1 MPWFLPDANRSWFS
15 ASDRLSMANRFTR
28 TVPPMR
34 LLVLSVAARL
44 PVTMLSLGLLVHAQ
58 RMTGSFAVAGLVSGA
73 YAAGLAFGG
82 PLLGRRIDACGQTR
96 VLAVCGALCG
106 AAVVAA
112 AFASGAAALIGLAAF
127 AGVVTPPVGACVR
140 SLLDPAQYGIEAT
153 ASEFTWIAGPPAVL
167 ALGSLTST
175 GTALAVAGIG
185 LAALTAAFAAVP
197 ASRAW
202 RPGPAPVEGRG
213 GALRAPAMRVLV
225 LVMALVGV
233 LFGAAE
239 VGVTA
244 AAHALGSTA
253 AAGPLMGIW
262 GAGSVAGGIVLVRSR
277 KAPRLAPLLLA
288 LAVSHAALALGSGVI
303 SLAALL
309 ALAGATIAPTYATA
323 FGRVDRA
330 APQGTAT
337 EAFAWLNTAVASGS
351 AAGAA
356 LAGALADTA
365 GASAVFVLAGV
376 AGLAA
381 AGIAAACARQSTGL
395 TSSTGVP
402 SSASM

>member
-1 MPWFLPDANRSWFS
+1 MTWFLPDAHWSFVCGR
-15 ASDRLSMANRFTR
+15 DRISMANRFAR
-28 TVPPMR
+28 TVPPMRR

-73 YAAGLAFGG
+73 YAAGLALGS

-112 AFASGAAALIGLAAF
+112 ACASGAAALIGLAAF

-140 SLLDPAQYGIEAT
+140 SLLSPEQYGIEAT
-153 ASEFTWIAGPPAVL
+153 ASEFTWIAGPPSAL
-167 ALGSLTST
+167 ALGALTSS
-175 GTALAVAGIG
+175 GVALGVAGIG
-185 LAALTAAFAAVP
+185 LAVLTTAFALEP

-202 RPGPAPVEGRG
+202 RPSGRVAPRG
-213 GALRAPAMRVLV
+213 GALRSPAMRVLV
-225 LVMALVGV
+225 AVMALVGV

-262 GAGSVAGGIVLVRSR
+262 GAGSVAGGLVLVRSR
-277 KAPRLAPLLLA
+277 RTPRLAPLLLA
-288 LAVSHAALALGSGVI
+288 LALSHAALALGGGVS

-356 LAGALADTA
+356 LAGALADGA
-365 GASAVFVLAGV
+365 GAPAVFILAGA
-376 AGLAA
+376 AGIAA
-381 AGIAAACARQSTGL
+381 AGIAAGCARQSTGL